1 MTSPMETGSV
11 SMEQLSRWA
20 DECHRINHLHTLL
33 QRELETGSLDRAGE
47 LSERA
52 RRRAWEMLNEMF
64 AAGIPKPA
72 DYCEPDP
79 KP

>member
-1 MTSPMETGSV
+1 MKPELIP
-11 SMEQLSRWA
+11 MEQLSRWA

-33 QRELETGSLDRAGE
+33 QRELEAGSLARATE

-52 RRRAWEMLNEMF
+52 RRRAWAMLNDMF

-79 KP
+79 RA